1 MIIVTGGAGF
11 IGSAIVWRLNQR
23 GIYDIVIVDH
33 LGETEKWKNLV
44 PLRFSDYFDK
54 SEFIESLEAGYF
66 GNSIRAIFHL
76 GACSST
82 TERNADYLIE
92 NNYRYTVR
100 IATWHEEN
108 QGCRLIY
115 ASSAATYGDG
125 EHGYCDKEDELHLL
139 RPLNIYGYSKHMFD
153 LLALRKGWLQH
164 IVGLKYFNVF
174 GPNEYHKGDMRS
186 VINKAY
192 PLVRDEGKIR
202 LFKSCRDGYKDG
214 EQLRDFIY
222 VKDAVDMTLFF
233 LDNPKINGI
242 FNIGTGAARSWNDV
256 AGSLFQAADRPLNI
270 EYIPMPDNLKEK
282 YQHYTC
288 ADMRKLRSAGCSHTC
303 MSLEEAVREYV
314 RDYLNLNAH
323 LSFTPTQA

>member
-1 MIIVTGGAGF
+1 MIIVTGGSGF
-11 IGSAIVWRLNQR
+11 IGSALVWRLNKR
-23 GIYDIVIVDH
+23 GLNDIIIVDH

-44 PLRFSDYFDK
+44 SLRFSDYFDK
-54 SEFIESLEAGYF
+54 SDFIEKLEAGYF

-92 NNYRYTVR
+92 NNYRYSAR
-100 IATWHEEN
+100 IAIWQEEHRT
-108 QGCRLIY
+108 CRLIY

-125 EHGYCDKEDELHLL
+125 ERGYCEKEDELHFL
-139 RPLNIYGYSKHMFD
+139 RPLNMYAYSKHMFD

-192 PLVRDEGKIR
+192 PFVRDERKIR
-202 LFKSCRDGYKDG
+202 LFKSYHDDYKDG

-233 LDNPKINGI
+233 LDNPKISGI
-242 FNIGTGAARSWNDV
+242 FNIGTGSVRSWNQV
-256 AGSLFQAADRPLNI
+256 AASLFQAVGRPLNI

-282 YQHYTC
+282 YQYYTC
-288 ADMRKLRSAGCSHTC
+288 ADMTKLRSAGYSHAC
-303 MSLEEAVREYV
+303 MDIDTAIKEYL
-314 RDYLNLNAH
+314 RDYLGSNKH
-323 LSFTPTQA
+323 LYVTG